1 MGKKKLIPIILI
13 LVLGIG
19 TAVTSYVL
27 INKNLNAQ
35 NETQQIVVT
44 NRELT
49 IYEVINSTDLKYA
62 NVPIE
67 MDISNF
73 YQTKEELMGK
83 MMAVNLAQGDKI
95 QKKHIADS
103 NKAKDLVFIT
113 LKTDYTRT
121 GGAKPG
127 SVVDI
132 YNIQTQKKD
141 GGVIT
146 TKKKIAEDVVVTS
159 VTDKNGTSIY
169 EKSDVPGTNVKIPV
183 EAIKIAVN
191 SREVDV
197 SELVDASIEQ
207 NNGYVLVVK
216 NKDSNTV
223 VGGK

>member
-1 MGKKKLIPIILI
+1 
-13 LVLGIG
+13 
-19 TAVTSYVL
+19 
-27 INKNLNAQ
+27 
-35 NETQQIVVT
+35 
-44 NRELT
+44 
-49 IYEVINSTDLKYA
+49 
-62 NVPIE
+62 
-67 MDISNF
+67 
-73 YQTKEELMGK
+73 

-95 QKKHIADS
+95 QKNHIADS
-103 NKAKDLVFIT
+103 SKANDLVFIT

-132 YNIQTQKKD
+132 YNIKSHKKD
-141 GGVIT
+141 GEIIT
-146 TKKKIAEDVVVTS
+146 TKTKIAEDVIVTS

-169 EKSDVPGTNVKIPV
+169 EKGDIVTGTNVKIPV

-197 SELVDASIEQ
+197 SELVNASVEQ

-216 NKDSNTV
+216 NKNSDTV